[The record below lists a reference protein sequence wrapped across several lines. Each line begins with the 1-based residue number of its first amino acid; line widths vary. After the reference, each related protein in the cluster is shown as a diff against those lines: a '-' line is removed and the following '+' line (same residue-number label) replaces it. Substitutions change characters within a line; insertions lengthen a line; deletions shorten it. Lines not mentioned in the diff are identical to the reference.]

1 MKRRFQGLKE
11 TPHFVQKSWMNPMR
25 HWPILGAPIIFVQLY
40 KIINIFPYRHN
51 SVFGVRSQNIE
62 ELSQASVAGILGTTG
77 YLLTVASSVLESAGE
92 ARAALGRIPRWCRN
106 TLHLCAIHIRNGRVP
121 VSYTHLRAHETRHD

>member
-11 TPHFVQKSWMNPMR
+11 TPHFVQKSWMNPMHR
-25 HWPILGAPIIFVQLY
+25 ETLANIGGPIIFVQLY

-62 ELSQASVAGILGTTG
+62 ELSEASVAGILGDRG
-77 YLLTVASSVLESAGE
+77 
-92 ARAALGRIPRWCRN
+92 IPAYSCFIGSRVCRRSTCRTRPN
-106 TLHLCAIHIRNGRVP
+106 TKV
-121 VSYTHLRAHETRHD
+121 VS